1 MKYKLKLVT
10 KLTLVIGQ
18 KIGSQNPLKNITS
31 TMVASCFDI
40 TLPNHLQ
47 YQILKKYKNHVV
59 RFPVTL
65 YSSPLSIKTHIPILI
80 TLITFLFTFVL
91 FCFVMFFPC
100 FYPSLFI
107 FPFHIFHSIFISAN
121 KLKYLRT

>member
-10 KLTLVIGQ
+10 KLILVIGQ
-18 KIGSQNPLKNITS
+18 KIGSQNPLKYITS

-40 TLPNHLQ
+40 TLPNYLQ
-47 YQILKKYKNHVV
+47 YKVLQKYKNHVV

-65 YSSPLSIKTHIPILI
+65 YSSPLSIKTQIPILI
-80 TLITFLFTFVL
+80 TLITFLLTFVL

-100 FYPSLFI
+100 FYSSLFI
-107 FPFHIFHSIFISAN
+107 FPFPIFHSIFIPAN
-121 KLKYLRT
+121 KLKYLST